1 MLCCLLTTYCRSQG
15 TMAPEAAGLI
25 HTDIQKG
32 FIKAEVM
39 SFRDFYKKKGREEDV
54 RSAGLL
60 RAEGKEYIVQD
71 GDIMFFKFK
80 VK

>member
-1 MLCCLLTTYCRSQG
+1 MGTDELIDVRQG
-15 TMAPEAAGLI
+15 ATAPEAAGLI
-25 HTDIQKG
+25 HSDIQKG

-39 SFRDFYKKKGREEDV
+39 SFSDFYKKKGKEEDV
-54 RSAGLL
+54 RAAGLL
-60 RAEGKEYIVQD
+60 RAEGKEYVVQD